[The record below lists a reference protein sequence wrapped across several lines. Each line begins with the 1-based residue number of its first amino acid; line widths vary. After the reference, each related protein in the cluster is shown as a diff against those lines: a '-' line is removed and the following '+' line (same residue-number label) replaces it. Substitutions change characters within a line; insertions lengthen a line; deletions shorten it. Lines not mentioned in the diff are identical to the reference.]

1 MRHNVQNEG
10 EGGRGAA
17 RALCANSSL
26 APAKLV
32 LLAKLHG
39 SAADVILKVSR
50 GNKGA
55 VGIDA
60 GRADL
65 RPVLPNF
72 IWRGNL

>member
-1 MRHNVQNEG
+1 MEVIKELG
-10 EGGRGAA
+10 W
-17 RALCANSSL
+17 L
-26 APAKLV
+26 PVLV
-32 LLAKLHG
+32 LLTVATIVAG
-39 SAADVILKVSR
+39 VILKVSR